1 MSGAA
6 GGTRIPRAAVQKTV
20 DDFIEKI
27 LSKIPGFKSAKIS
40 GSYNRP
46 VKQDFGDVD
55 LIVSIESEE
64 DKKTVKKY
72 ITDYFNSLPDNEMP
86 ELKSEKHKGKKA
98 INHGE
103 IVTNLYPISGMP
115 GEFVQID
122 NIIAV
127 SEAEGEFKKTV
138 LDYPAELQG
147 LILGLIK
154 TPMLE
159 EDPQAVLNRMGIKD
173 VPALGKD
180 QEYEFHVDTTG
191 LSLRIVTLDE
201 NFRTLNINTV
211 WKSSS
216 WDDVK
221 KLLKDFNLDKFEFK
235 NYIEKI
241 KQFKNP
247 RSKNRVK
254 GYFKASIKVGPAEAG
269 TPKGDDKQKALDT
282 VASLEERYGSL
293 VTSLI
298 KPFLT
303 ENVEET
309 IAIFPG
315 KFKPPHKDHL
325 ARAQAAAKAADKVI
339 IYIGPNPKDD
349 FTAQQAENVFNF
361 YKEKGLLPSNVEVK
375 ISDLPSPVLKAYKEF
390 ENNPDQKY
398 IAVFG
403 KDDAARFKGLSKMT
417 NVEMNNFPE
426 ANIGDLSASDLRA
439 AILDKDLATIENF
452 LPKGVTAEEYLKILE
467 MPLTENK
474 GGKKLRVF
482 DFDDTLA
489 HIKALIRI
497 THEDGSQE
505 ELTPAEYAVYTPQK
519 GDTFNFSDFNKI
531 IRQARPI
538 ESNVQDLI
546 RSYNDPT
553 EKTTILT
560 ARMMGYPV
568 KKYLKDEFGIEPYVV
583 GLGSS
588 DPMDKARWIE
598 QQIHKGYTDIEFR
611 DDSQKNVD
619 AVATLKDKYPEIQLT
634 SMLAESHRRKKDSV
648 TVKEP
653 LVEDVNFNALEKA
666 LDEMFDDLDIDINFT
681 EHFKE
686 RVLERG
692 LTEEDIVE
700 LMSKIHDKYGDEIAD
715 MPKDSNR
722 VFTHLQRLVDIASAM
737 GPYGYDGLRDLYLTT
752 AYKRKSKN
760 EPEFRTNR
768 TSPKLK
774 VTESYKGKR
783 TNDGAPGTLKAK
795 ITKLYGGD
803 VTIEKAKKLKNR
815 KNATAH
821 DKRQANWFIN
831 FHSKNENV
839 IPKEDES
846 AAPYGSGYKK
856 LKEQEEFD
864 RVDFYLNY
872 FTNVSPSTFNLVR
885 EGDNIK
891 ISDIYKPYPE
901 GFDDKETRQL
911 PVEQYMQETLMPY
924 VASLT
929 EYMVRNGLAIDDA
942 PEVHFVDDPNNAENV
957 FGRTAFYDPN
967 EKGITLYIT
976 GRHPKDIL
984 RSFAHE
990 MIHYCQDCEGRLH
1003 HTYTT
1008 DINEDDRL
1016 MELEREA
1023 YERGNMYFRS
1033 WENSLNENDRKGIKA
1048 YSLELVRSLQETK
1061 SRYNVPVK
1069 ELVKKIFTSWKE
1081 QYDGKEGVLSYTDSA
1096 GSLTSK
1102 AGNTFYFELDANL
1115 TVKETPEGIY
1125 AVNEPTGVDPDV
1137 DPEEGDPTFDI
1148 NIQVDPRD
1156 LPNKWSDIYYD
1167 LIDIVRHEIEHLT
1180 HFGPDALDSK
1190 RLEDDKVLRL
1200 LIDKGILS
1208 KADYFKLPAEVD
1220 AMLQGMALKAKKKKE
1235 PFIKTL
1241 NDYLDLQDLTQ
1252 EEKDDILN
1260 LWRKRAPALALPKF

>member
-6 GGTRIPRAAVQKTV
+6 GGTRIPRSAVQQTV
-20 DDFIEKI
+20 DDFVEKI

-46 VKQDFGDVD
+46 VKQDFGDID
-55 LIVSIESEE
+55 LIISIESEE
-64 DKKTVKKY
+64 DKKAVKKY
-72 ITDYFNSLPDNEMP
+72 ITDYFNSLSDDAMP
-86 ELKSEKHKGKKA
+86 GLKSDRHKGKKA

-138 LDYPAELQG
+138 LDYLAELQG
-147 LILGLIK
+147 LILGLVK

-159 EDPQAVLNRMGIKD
+159 EEPQAVLNRMGIKD
-173 VPALGKD
+173 VPALGEN
-180 QEYEFHVDTTG
+180 QEYEFHVDTAG

-201 NFRTLNINTV
+201 NFRTLNTNVV
-211 WKSSS
+211 WQSSD
-216 WDDVK
+216 WNDVK

-235 NYIEKI
+235 DFISKI

-269 TPKGDDKQKALDT
+269 TPKGDTKQQALDT
-282 VASLEERYGSL
+282 VASLEERYGKL
-293 VTSLI
+293 AASLI
-298 KPFLT
+298 SPFLL
-303 ENVEET
+303 ENMEET
-309 IAIFPG
+309 TAVFPG

-339 IYIGPNPKDD
+339 IFIGPKPVGD
-349 FTAQQAENVFNF
+349 FTAEQARQIFEL
-361 YKEKGLLPSNVEVK
+361 YKEKGLLPSNVEIV

-390 ENNPDQKY
+390 ENNPEQKF

-403 KDDAARFKGLSKMT
+403 KEDAERFKGVLKLP
-417 NVEMNNFPE
+417 NVTVNNFPE
-426 ANIGDLSASDLRA
+426 ANIGNLSATDLRNA
-439 AILDKDLATIENF
+439 VTEKDLATIQTI
-452 LPKGVTAEEYLKILE
+452 LPKEVSAEEYLEVLQT
-467 MPLTENK
+467 PLTEAA
-474 GGKKLRVF
+474 GTKKLRVF

-489 HIKALIRI
+489 HIEALIRV
-497 THEDGSQE
+497 THVDGTKS

-519 GDTFNFSDFNKI
+519 GDIFNFSDFNKI
-531 IRQARPI
+531 IRQAKPI
-538 ESNVQDLI
+538 GDNVDDLI
-546 RSYNDPT
+546 RSYNNPT

-560 ARMMGYPV
+560 ARMLGYPV

-598 QQIHKGYTDIEFR
+598 QQIHKGYNDIEFR
-611 DDSQKNVD
+611 DDSKKNVD
-619 AVATLKDKYPEIQLT
+619 AVATLKDKYPEVQLT
-634 SMLAESHRRKKDSV
+634 SMLA
-648 TVKEP
+648 
-653 LVEDVNFNALEKA
+653 
-666 LDEMFDDLDIDINFT
+666 
-681 EHFKE
+681 
-686 RVLERG
+686 
-692 LTEEDIVE
+692 
-700 LMSKIHDKYGDEIAD
+700 
-715 MPKDSNR
+715 
-722 VFTHLQRLVDIASAM
+722 
-737 GPYGYDGLRDLYLTT
+737 
-752 AYKRKSKN
+752 
-760 EPEFRTNR
+760 
-768 TSPKLK
+768 
-774 VTESYKGKR
+774 ESYKGKR

-839 IPKEDES
+839 IPKGDES

-856 LKEQEEFD
+856 LKEDETRD
-864 RVDFYLNY
+864 RADFYLDY
-872 FTNVSPSTFNLVR
+872 FTNVSPSTFMLER
-885 EGDNIK
+885 QGDDIHISNIFA
-891 ISDIYKPYPE
+891 DYPE
-901 GFDDKETRQL
+901 GFDDKHTRQI
-911 PVEQYMQETLMPY
+911 PVDQQMEKTLMPY
-924 VASLT
+924 ITSLT
-929 EYMVRNGLAIDDA
+929 GYMVENGLSIDDA
-942 PEVHFVDDPNNAENV
+942 PEVHFVDDPNNAEEL

-967 EKGITLYIT
+967 EKSITLYVT

-990 MIHYCQDCEGRLH
+990 MIHYCQDCEDRLH

-1008 DINEDDRL
+1008 DVNEDDRL

-1033 WENSLNENDRKGIKA
+1033 WENSLNEDDRKGIKA
-1048 YSLELVRSLQETK
+1048 YSLELVKGLEENLKETK

-1069 ELVKKIFTSWKE
+1069 DLVKKIFTAWKD
-1081 QYDGKEGVLSYTDSA
+1081 QYEGKEGIINYSDNA

-1102 AGNTFYFELDANL
+1102 TGNTFYFELDANL
-1115 TVKETPEGIY
+1115 KVEETPDQIY
-1125 AVNEPTGVDPDV
+1125 AVEEPTGVDPDI

-1148 NIQVDPRD
+1148 NIKVDPRD
-1156 LPNKWSDIYYD
+1156 LPKKWPDIYYD

-1180 HFGPDALDSK
+1180 HFGPDAIDVK
-1190 RLEDDKVLRL
+1190 RLPDDKILRM
-1200 LIDKGILS
+1200 LIDDEFLP
-1208 KADYFKLPAEVD
+1208 KADYFRLTAEVD

-1235 PFIKTL
+1235 PFAKTL
-1241 NDYLDLQDLTQ
+1241 NDYLDIQIDNRAINQ
-1252 EEKDDILN
+1252 EEKEDILN
-1260 LWRKRAPALALPKF
+1260 LWRKRAPALSLPKF